1 MKKEV
6 KIGIYAVIILLA
18 SWAGIRFLSGA
29 SIFSTTNSYYAY
41 YDDASGLQSA
51 SAVMIRGVKVGQ
63 VADITIS
70 PEEPTKVRVEITV
83 EDSYTLPSDSKATI
97 MSMGLMG
104 GKAIEVSLGESAQIL
119 EDGSVIATAVERDL
133 MTMASEE
140 FGDIKGKV
148 MELVDNLNAT
158 VCNLNTLVDNNDANI
173 TAAIANLNA
182 VLAEL
187 KQSGIIENVDNFT
200 QKLDGAGE
208 RLDSILVN
216 VNTITTDLKE
226 REAGR
231 ELAESIA
238 TLNEVL
244 AKINSNEGS
253 VGGLLNDRQ
262 LYDNLTTATNNLS
275 VLLADLKENPKRYVH
290 FSLFGAKDEQAKA
303 AAKEAK
309 KAAKE
314 AKKQK

>member
-29 SIFSTTNSYYAY
+29 SIFNTTNSYYAY

-63 VADITIS
+63 VTDITVS

-83 EDSYTLPSDSKATI
+83 EDNYALPSDSKATI
-97 MSMGLMG
+97 VSMGLMG
-104 GKAIEVSLGESAQIL
+104 GKAIDVRLGASEQML
-119 EDGSVIATAVERDL
+119 EDGGVIATAVERDL
-133 MTMASEE
+133 MAMASEE
-140 FGDIKGKV
+140 FSDIKGKIV
-148 MELVDNLNAT
+148 ELVDNLNAT

-173 TAAIANLNA
+173 TSAIANLNA

-216 VNTITTDLKE
+216 VNAITTDLKE

-303 AAKEAK
+303 AAKATK

-314 AKKQK
+314 AKSQK

>member
-29 SIFSTTNSYYAY
+29 SIFNTTNSYYAY

-63 VADITIS
+63 VTDITVS

-83 EDSYTLPSDSKATI
+83 EDNYALPSDSKATI
-97 MSMGLMG
+97 VSMGLMG
-104 GKAIEVSLGESAQIL
+104 GKAIDVRLGASEQML
-119 EDGSVIATAVERDL
+119 EDGGVIATAVERDL
-133 MTMASEE
+133 MAMASEE
-140 FGDIKGKV
+140 FSDIKGKIV
-148 MELVDNLNAT
+148 ELVDNLNAT

-173 TAAIANLNA
+173 TSAIANLNA

-216 VNTITTDLKE
+216 VNAITTDLKE

-303 AAKEAK
+303 AAKAAK

-314 AKKQK
+314 AKSQK

>member
-29 SIFSTTNSYYAY
+29 SIFNTTNSYYAY

-63 VADITIS
+63 VADITVS

-83 EDSYTLPSDSKATI
+83 EDNYTLPSDSKATI
-97 MSMGLMG
+97 VSMGLMG
-104 GKAIEVSLGESAQIL
+104 GKAIDVRLGASEQML
-119 EDGSVIATAVERDL
+119 EDGGVIATAVERDL
-133 MTMASEE
+133 MAMASEE
-140 FGDIKGKV
+140 FSDIKGKIV
-148 MELVDNLNAT
+148 ELVDNLNAT

-173 TAAIANLNA
+173 TSAIANLNA

-216 VNTITTDLKE
+216 VNAITTDLKE

-262 LYDNLTTATNNLS
+262 
-275 VLLADLKENPKRYVH
+275 
-290 FSLFGAKDEQAKA
+290 
-303 AAKEAK
+303 
-309 KAAKE
+309 
-314 AKKQK
+314 